1 MDMVDRLEL
10 GVFMLV
16 SLRKVRLMAT
26 DKLLRKLRI
35 LIKVLLSW
43 VDLMGEEFIP
53 LIMGPMLEVSGK
65 TEL

>member
-16 SLRKVRLMAT
+16 SLHKVRLMAT